1 MSGVDTWLAALLK
14 SMSESVYSRIVDCI
28 QDIEAGQ
35 SIEEWIAKVK
45 FNTS

>member
-14 SMSESVYSRIVDCI
+14 SMNESVYSRIVDCI